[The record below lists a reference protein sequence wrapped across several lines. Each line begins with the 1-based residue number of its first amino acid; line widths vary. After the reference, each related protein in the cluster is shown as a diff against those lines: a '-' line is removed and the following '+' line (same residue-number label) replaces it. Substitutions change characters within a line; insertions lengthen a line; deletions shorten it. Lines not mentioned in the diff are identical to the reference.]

1 MTSPRLVVTDETT
14 VADVL
19 EGSPATEVIFEGY
32 GCNPTWECTE
42 EHRGEY
48 QMVELSLTCHIKEVE
63 ALVADLN
70 AFLELEAADA
80 DVAPEPLPSAA

>member
-1 MTSPRLVVTDETT
+1 MTGSRLLVTDETT
-14 VADVL
+14 VGDVL
-19 EGSPATEVIFEGY
+19 EDSPATEVIFEAY

-48 QMVELSLTCHIKEVE
+48 EIVELPLTCHIKKVE

-70 AFLELEAADA
+70 AFLELEATDT
-80 DVAPEPLPSAA
+80 DVAPEP